1 MFSIR
6 TKVNKALPVSQHHGT
21 PLVTFPAC
29 ELAGVIS
36 GDVYGP
42 KVTPVDIPTIGI
54 EENHLTIGRERP
66 LLNFTVA
73 RGEQTRGSTFRGK
86 RIEMLPAVFLGSDQ
100 QTVAGCPA
108 NHTASGVARH
118 VRVRT
123 LTRATAVPNFAR
135 AATRRVRHPNRP
147 SLRLIMLHK
156 VDNRPAPRL
165 RRPPEL

>member
-54 EENHLTIGRERP
+54 EDNHLTIGRERP

-73 RGEQTRGSTFRGK
+73 PGEQTPSSTFPGQ
-86 RIEMLPAVFLGSDQ
+86 RIALRPAVFPASDQ
-100 QTVAGCPA
+100 Q
-108 NHTASGVARH
+108 
-118 VRVRT
+118 
-123 LTRATAVPNFAR
+123 
-135 AATRRVRHPNRP
+135 
-147 SLRLIMLHK
+147 
-156 VDNRPAPRL
+156 PAPR
-165 RRPPEL
+165 

>member
-1 MFSIR
+1 MFRMR
-6 TKVNKALPVSQHHGT
+6 TKENKALPCSQHHGT

-100 QTVAGCPA
+100 QTVARCPA

-123 LTRATAVPNFAR
+123 LRRSTAVPNFPR

-147 SLRLIMLHK
+147 WMRLI
-156 VDNRPAPRL
+156 RL
-165 RRPPEL
+165 KKRANQRD